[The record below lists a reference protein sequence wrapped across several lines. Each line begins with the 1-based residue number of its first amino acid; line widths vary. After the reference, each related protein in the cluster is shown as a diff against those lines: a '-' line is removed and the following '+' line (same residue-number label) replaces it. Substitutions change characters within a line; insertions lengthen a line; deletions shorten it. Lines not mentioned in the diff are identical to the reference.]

1 MSEEKQLQL
10 LVANG
15 MLIKCSIIVN
25 GDTVQVGLKKAE
37 YAEKSN

>member
-25 GDTVQVGLKKAE
+25 DTVQVGFKKAE
-37 YAEKSN
+37 